1 MPEETTVA
9 ELMNSIPDYFVPE
22 NAKGISMSV
31 QFLFSGEK
39 GGDWGVWIKDGSCTV
54 EEETIENPS
63 LTLMTTTEDALL
75 IFSGKMDPM
84 TAYTF
89 GKLKFR
95 GNVSLAMKM
104 MNYFKMPR

>member
-1 MPEETTVA
+1 
-9 ELMNSIPDYFVPE
+9 
-22 NAKGISMSV
+22 
-31 QFLFSGEK
+31 
-39 GGDWGVWIKDGSCTV
+39 
-54 EEETIENPS
+54 
-63 LTLMTTTEDALL
+63 MTTAEDALL

-89 GKLKFR
+89 GKLKFW